1 MTTNSA
7 SLRRSLLPLVLDVA
21 VPVGSYYVFRNGLGM
36 SAVAALG
43 WSSAVPAVRT
53 GWSVVRR
60 RTVNAMAALILVV
73 NVAGVLLS
81 FVAGDARLMLVK
93 DSGISSVIGIGVLV
107 SVRLGR
113 PMMTEGM
120 KPFLLRGDAERAAA
134 WERLVSGSAR
144 FRRAERTFSVV
155 WGVVLLGECVAR
167 IVGVYVLSVDT
178 MVWLGTV
185 VMVGAMLLGVLVGG
199 ALAVEPMKVMLR
211 AEVARQREGGDELPD
226 AGADVGVGVG
236 VEAGTDTKCGG
247 VVAHRVR
254 MGVVAG

>member
-1 MTTNSA
+1 M
-7 SLRRSLLPLVLDVA
+7 VLDVA

-36 SAVAALG
+36 STVAALG

-53 GWSVVRR
+53 GWSVIRG

-93 DSGISSVIGIGVLV
+93 DSGVSSVVGIGVLV
-107 SVRLGR
+107 SVRFGR

-120 KPFLLRGDAERAAA
+120 KPFLLRGDAERVAA
-134 WERLVSGSAR
+134 WERLVSGSPR
-144 FRRAERTFSVV
+144 FQRAERTFSVV

-185 VMVGAMLLGVLVGG
+185 MMVGAMVLGVLVGG
-199 ALAVEPMKVMLR
+199 ALAVEPMKLMLR
-211 AEVARQREGGDELPD
+211 AEVARQREGGSEASD
-226 AGADVGVGVG
+226 AGSQ
-236 VEAGTDTKCGG
+236 AGFDTKRGG
-247 VVAHRVR
+247 AVAHRVQ
-254 MGVVAG
+254 MDVVAG

>member
-1 MTTNSA
+1 
-7 SLRRSLLPLVLDVA
+7 
-21 VPVGSYYVFRNGLGM
+21 
-36 SAVAALG
+36 
-43 WSSAVPAVRT
+43 
-53 GWSVVRR
+53 
-60 RTVNAMAALILVV
+60 MAALILVV

-120 KPFLLRGDAERAAA
+120 KPFLLRGDAERVAA
-134 WERLVSGSAR
+134 WERLVSGSPR
-144 FRRAERTFSVV
+144 FRRAERTFSMV

-185 VMVGAMLLGVLVGG
+185 VMVGAMVLGVLVGG
-199 ALAVEPMKVMLR
+199 ALAVEPMKLMLR
-211 AEVARQREGGDELPD
+211 AEVARQRESGGDSTD
-226 AGADVGVGVG
+226 AGVQADS
-236 VEAGTDTKCGG
+236 DTERGA

-254 MGVVAG
+254 MDAVAG

>member
-1 MTTNSA
+1 MTTTVAVPGTTTNSP
-7 SLRRSLLPLVLDVA
+7 SPLRSFVPLLLDVA
-21 VPVGSYYVFRNGLGM
+21 VPVGSYYLLRNGLGM

-53 GWSVVRR
+53 GWSVVRG

-73 NVAGVLLS
+73 NVVGVLLS

-93 DSGISSVIGIGVLV
+93 DSGVSSAVGIGVLV

-120 KPFLLRGDAERAAA
+120 KPFIIKGDVERAAA
-134 WERLVSGSAR
+134 WERLVGGSPR
-144 FRRAERTFSVV
+144 FRRAERTFSLV
-155 WGVVLLGECVAR
+155 WGVALLGECVAR

-185 VMVGAMLLGVLVGG
+185 MMVGAMVTAVLVGG
-199 ALAVEPMKVMLR
+199 ALAVEPMKGMLR
-211 AEVARQREGGDELPD
+211 EEVALRRGGD
-226 AGADVGVGVG
+226 ASTGARTEGSQ
-236 VEAGTDTKCGG
+236 A
-247 VVAHRVR
+247 VAP
-254 MGVVAG
+254 GC

>member
-1 MTTNSA
+1 MTSTVTVTGTTTNSP
-7 SLRRSLLPLVLDVA
+7 SPLRSFLPLLLDVA
-21 VPVGSYYVFRNGLGM
+21 VPVGSYYLLRNGLGM

-53 GWSVVRR
+53 GWSVVRG

-73 NVAGVLLS
+73 NVVGVLLS

-93 DSGISSVIGIGVLV
+93 DSGVSSAIGIGVLV

-120 KPFLLRGDAERAAA
+120 KPFLIKGDAERAAA
-134 WERLVSGSAR
+134 WERLVGGSPR
-144 FRRAERTFSVV
+144 FRRAERTFSLV
-155 WGVVLLGECVAR
+155 WGVALLGECVAR

-185 VMVGAMLLGVLVGG
+185 MMVGAMVTAVLVGG
-199 ALAVEPMKVMLR
+199 ALAVEPMKGMLR
-211 AEVARQREGGDELPD
+211 EEVALRRNGDASTGART
-226 AGADVGVGVG
+226 AGPQA
-236 VEAGTDTKCGG
+236 
-247 VVAHRVR
+247 VAQ
-254 MGVVAG
+254 GC

>member
-1 MTTNSA
+1 MTTVTTNSA

-120 KPFLLRGDAERAAA
+120 KPFLLRGMPSGSPPGSGWSVGPPGFGGPSGPSRWCGVWCCWGSASRGS
-134 WERLVSGSAR
+134 WGCTSSPSTPWSGSAP
-144 FRRAERTFSVV
+144 S
-155 WGVVLLGECVAR
+155 
-167 IVGVYVLSVDT
+167 
-178 MVWLGTV
+178 
-185 VMVGAMLLGVLVGG
+185 
-199 ALAVEPMKVMLR
+199 
-211 AEVARQREGGDELPD
+211 
-226 AGADVGVGVG
+226 
-236 VEAGTDTKCGG
+236 
-247 VVAHRVR
+247 
-254 MGVVAG
+254 

>member
-1 MTTNSA
+1 M
-7 SLRRSLLPLVLDVA
+7 VLDVA
-21 VPVGSYYVFRNGLGM
+21 VPVGSYYVFKNGLGM

-53 GWSVVRR
+53 GWSAVRG

-81 FVAGDARLMLVK
+81 FVTGDARLMLVK

-120 KPFLLRGDAERAAA
+120 KPFLLRGDAERIAA
-134 WERLVSGSAR
+134 WERLVSGSPR
-144 FRRAERTFSVV
+144 FQRAERTFSLV

-185 VMVGAMLLGVLVGG
+185 VMVGAMVLGVLVGG
-199 ALAVEPMKVMLR
+199 ALAVEPMKLMLR
-211 AEVARQREGGDELPD
+211 AEVARQRESGSDS
-226 AGADVGVGVG
+226 
-236 VEAGTDTKCGG
+236 TDTGVQAGSDTKRGG
-247 VVAHRVR
+247 SMAHRVR
-254 MGVVAG
+254 MDVVAG